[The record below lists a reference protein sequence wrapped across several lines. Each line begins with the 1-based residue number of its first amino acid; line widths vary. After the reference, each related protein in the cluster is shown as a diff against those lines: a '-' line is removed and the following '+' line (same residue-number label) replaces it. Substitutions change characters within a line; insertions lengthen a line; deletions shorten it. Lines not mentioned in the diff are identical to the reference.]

1 VLLFLLAVAVAWAFG
16 AGLAV
21 TILWRHR
28 SEPAGA
34 VFVGAWLLLWV
45 GAPVSVVRGLRSA
58 ERAGP
63 ERMWQGSDRGAACIF
78 FGCFTAAWFAALVG
92 VLKQGDVGGFL
103 AMCAFTAVFFTG
115 FIAEFLRIVQR
126 QTVWTDPLEL
136 AIRNT
141 YGPLR
146 RTRRYELRLILN
158 PRAERKDIER
168 FVKDRLRHPGLEPFT
183 LKLYD
188 GVVAHQV
195 EIDRRLSEAAS
206 NWRLPRMAVV
216 DRNVLR
222 IGSYELLFTAETPH
236 SVAID
241 EAIEL
246 ARRYGSANSPA
257 FVNGVLDHLRQVAA
271 PIA

>member
-158 PRAERKDIER
+158 PRAERKFTGLWEVAFEYGSKTVR
-168 FVKDRLRHPGLEPFT
+168 FGDGLSRQEAEDRVR
-183 LKLYD
+183 
-188 GVVAHQV
+188 
-195 EIDRRLSEAAS
+195 
-206 NWRLPRMAVV
+206 
-216 DRNVLR
+216 
-222 IGSYELLFTAETPH
+222 
-236 SVAID
+236 
-241 EAIEL
+241 EL
-246 ARRYGSANSPA
+246 AQR
-257 FVNGVLDHLRQVAA
+257 
-271 PIA
+271 I